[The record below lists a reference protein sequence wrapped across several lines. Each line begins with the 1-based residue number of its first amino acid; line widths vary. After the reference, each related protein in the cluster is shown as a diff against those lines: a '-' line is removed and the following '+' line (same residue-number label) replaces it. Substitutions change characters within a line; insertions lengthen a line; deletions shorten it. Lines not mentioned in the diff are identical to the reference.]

1 MLFKQPGQM
10 QEQGQMPQQ
19 QMPMF
24 PSQPMISFDEEQKDD
39 LTRFQLDISKTK
51 SDISHWLNGDTPEED
66 DKGKVKW
73 VKNENPDYRVLNE
86 FGRREIMRIVN
97 MYLTKDVILSNL
109 AEEKINQIC
118 QDIGEEINDLF
129 FTKYEEIGLDND
141 SRMKNYSS
149 IIVTIVHIIYITLMR
164 AEGGKE
170 RKSVTENRIVN
181 QTEINPM
188 NYPRQGGFSLN
199 PFRGFRR

>member
-10 QEQGQMPQQ
+10 QEQGPMPQP

-24 PSQPMISFDEEQKDD
+24 PSQPMISFDEDQKDD

-73 VKNENPDYRVLNE
+73 VKNENAEYRVLNE

-109 AEEKINQIC
+109 SEEKINQIC

-181 QTEINPM
+181 QTEINPL
-188 NYPRQGGFSLN
+188 NYPRQGGFSMN
-199 PFRGFRR
+199 PFKGFRR

>member
-1 MLFKQPGQM
+1 MSGLFKQPGQD
-10 QEQGQMPQQ
+10 QGQMQPQQ

-24 PSQPMISFDEEQKDD
+24 PPQPMISFDEDEKDD

-73 VKNENPDYRVLNE
+73 AKNEKPEYRVLNE
-86 FGRREIMRIVN
+86 FGRREVMRIVN

-109 AEEKINQIC
+109 KEEKINQIC

-149 IIVTIVHIIYITLMR
+149 IVVTITHIIYITLMR

-188 NYPRQGGFSLN
+188 NYPKQGGMGWN
-199 PFRGFRR
+199 PFRRR

>member
-1 MLFKQPGQM
+1 MALFNQPGQH
-10 QEQGQMPQQ
+10 QQGQPQQ

-24 PSQPMISFDEEQKDD
+24 PPQPMISFDEEEKDD

-66 DKGKVKW
+66 NKGKVKW
-73 VKNENPDYRVLNE
+73 EKNEKDEYRVLNE
-86 FGRREIMRIVN
+86 FGRREVMRIVN

-109 AEEKINQIC
+109 REEKINQIC
-118 QDIGEEINDLF
+118 QDIGEELNDLF
-129 FTKYEEIGLDND
+129 FEKYDEIGLDSD
-141 SRMKNYSS
+141 SRLKNYSS
-149 IIVTIVHIIYITLMR
+149 IIVTVVHIIYITLMR

-199 PFRGFRR
+199 PFKGFRR